1 MTTRKALE
9 SGGTC
14 QCSQRLY
21 RIRGFDP
28 EPSKMGKGCNE
39 DHHNAVMN
47 YGKSTRKP
55 TRSVNHS
62 HTISHAARL
71 YLDEGLLAM
80 VPLTAQAET
89 PLHVCDFVLEELAV
103 SGNFLC
109 NHTSGRDHGET
120 AIVELLC
127 LQILQF
133 RRVCGLEAER
143 VEAQISWLVV
153 FFHCPHLASFLARI
167 LELEDRKDLGDGNRC
182 HDCGPEVLQ
191 GCLLE
196 SNIRRHIN
204 V

>member
-62 HTISHAARL
+62 RTISHAARL
-71 YLDEGLLAM
+71 YLDEGLLDM

-89 PLHVCDFVLEELAV
+89 PLHVCDFCSRRACCQWQLLVQ
-103 SGNFLC
+103 SYQRPR
-109 NHTSGRDHGET
+109 SWRDG
-120 AIVELLC
+120 
-127 LQILQF
+127 
-133 RRVCGLEAER
+133 
-143 VEAQISWLVV
+143 
-153 FFHCPHLASFLARI
+153 HC
-167 LELEDRKDLGDGNRC
+167 
-182 HDCGPEVLQ
+182 
-191 GCLLE
+191 
-196 SNIRRHIN
+196 
-204 V
+204 